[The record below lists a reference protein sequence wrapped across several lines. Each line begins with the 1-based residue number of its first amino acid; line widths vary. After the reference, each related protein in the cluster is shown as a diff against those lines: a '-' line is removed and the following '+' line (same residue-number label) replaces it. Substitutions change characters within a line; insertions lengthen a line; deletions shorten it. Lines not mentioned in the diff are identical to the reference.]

1 MFNRYWREYPWFL
14 QLVLFGLMTFVFI
27 SFFFAFAYY
36 TVPMITGN
44 SITEA
49 LNVSKQSSP
58 QKLSVFIWL
67 QGASSIFSFIL
78 PAILFANQ
86 THPDKAEYL
95 GLKKPQ
101 RPVQL
106 LWSILLMLGAFP
118 IFIEIAA
125 LLKEMKA
132 LGDNTQGAKQIE
144 EATEAILNMNGTGE
158 LLRAL
163 LVMAVIP
170 ALGEELFFRGV
181 LMRLLHLQSKRI
193 GLAVI
198 VTAAMFA
205 AIHGTPYNFLSI
217 FIAGIFLCII
227 YIQTGSLWCS
237 IAAHCVYNGS
247 QVLMSYWGKS
257 DPTLKALSDAKH
269 LPIAV
274 TLIGTAVFALSAYML
289 WKNRTPLPADW
300 SDNFRNEE
308 PEVSNS
314 ESI

>member
-27 SFFFAFAYY
+27 SFFFAFMYY
-36 TVPMITGN
+36 TVPMITGE
-44 SITEA
+44 SIADA

-58 QKLSVFIWL
+58 QKISVFIWL

-101 RPVQL
+101 RPVQF
-106 LWSILLMLGAFP
+106 LWSIMLMLGAFP

-125 LLKEMKA
+125 LLKQVNA
-132 LGDNTQGAKQIE
+132 LGDNTQSAKQIE
-144 EATEAILNMNGTGE
+144 EATKAILDMKNPGQ
-158 LLRAL
+158 LLRGL
-163 LVMAVIP
+163 LVIALIP
-170 ALGEELFFRGV
+170 AIGEELFFRGV
-181 LMRLLHLQSKRI
+181 LLRLLHLQSKRI

-217 FIAGIFLCII
+217 FIAGLFLCII

-237 IAAHCVYNGS
+237 IATHFCYNGV
-247 QVLMSYWGKS
+247 QVVWSYMAKNNA
-257 DPTLKALSDAKH
+257 TMKAMSDADH
-269 LPIAV
+269 LPITV
-274 TLIGTAVFALSAYML
+274 TIAGTAIFALSAYML
-289 WKNRTPLPADW
+289 WKNRTPLPSDW
-300 SDNFRNEE
+300 SDNFRNER
-308 PEVSNS
+308 PETGNS
-314 ESI
+314 EMQ